1 MLEGI
6 VRESTSKQATKALKR
21 DGYLIANIYG
31 GDLKSN
37 INAAFKKNEFIKYI
51 RNKDSLV
58 FTVKV
63 GDYEIPVVI
72 QEYQKHPVKSDLLHV
87 DLRATTGDKPSK
99 FLIPVRP
106 VGIPKGIKNK
116 GVLISNVKRVRVKCK
131 PADIPNEFVIDV
143 SDLDVGDNI
152 LVRDVK
158 APQNVSFV
166 TEGRVAIFSVIKAK

>member
-6 VRESTSKQATKALKR
+6 IRESTSKQATKALKR

-51 RNKDSLV
+51 RNKNSLV

-63 GDYEIPVVI
+63 GDNEIPVII
-72 QEYQKHPVKSDLLHV
+72 QEYQKHPVKSELLHV
-87 DLRATTGDKPSK
+87 DLRAVTGDKVSK

-106 VGIPKGIKNK
+106 VGTPKGIKNK
-116 GVLISNVKRVRVKCK
+116 GVLITNVKRVKVKCK
-131 PADIPNEFVIDV
+131 PSDIPNEFAIDV
-143 SDLDVGDNI
+143 SNLDVGDNI
-152 LVRDVK
+152 LVRDMQ

-166 TEGRVAIFSVIKAK
+166 TEGRVAIFSIIKAK